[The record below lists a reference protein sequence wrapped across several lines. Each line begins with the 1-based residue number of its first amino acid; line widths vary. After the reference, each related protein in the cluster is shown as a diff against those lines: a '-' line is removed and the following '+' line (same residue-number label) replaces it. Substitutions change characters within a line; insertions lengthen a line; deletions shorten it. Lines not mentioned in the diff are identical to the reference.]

1 MLSIAQLVV
10 MWISKD
16 MIIVALIYTANV
28 YVEIIG
34 VLLATVWTRESRWR
48 EDNSLKSAA
57 LDSELTTVTIGTN
70 SESTTGCI
78 HIEAKPRI

>member
-16 MIIVALIYTANV
+16 MIIVALIYTANI

-48 EDNSLKSAA
+48 EENSSKSAP
-57 LDSELTTVTIGTN
+57 ELTTVTVEVK
-70 SESTTGCI
+70 S
-78 HIEAKPRI
+78 RI